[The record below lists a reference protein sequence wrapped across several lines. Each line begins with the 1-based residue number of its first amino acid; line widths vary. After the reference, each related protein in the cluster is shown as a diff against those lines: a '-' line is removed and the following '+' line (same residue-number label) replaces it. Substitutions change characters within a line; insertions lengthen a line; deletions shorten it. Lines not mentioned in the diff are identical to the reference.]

1 MRNLNRLWST
11 LETIPGLS
19 GVLAEWREYLG
30 DEFALVKPLLK
41 STGRKSR
48 SYPCPS
54 PGGPGCPREVVEHRD
69 GSIVAVCGDQE
80 ERNCDDVALSL
91 ADVLVQTLDRG
102 KLAGLVA
109 KALTIEADFSAV
121 EGFAE
126 CWHVGDYTPFAGRRF
141 PVYMLLAFDETKRT
155 EAVQRLCRISAGPFM
170 LAVPTA
176 DTLSPEAQELLK
188 ERSGRLLPLDELL
201 VDGGNGRIG
210 IAPIAG
216 EIVATFHADV
226 FPDVET
232 AVSAPMFPT
241 PPGTVWSGLRMRF
254 IDGERLTVFCG
265 SLEET
270 YNFSQ
275 MGMVHPRSAEPTKQW
290 KLLRDLAEGH
300 GVLEVRTKKE
310 IAVIST
316 QKKRLNQALTTFFGI
331 HDEAVYWDRTD
342 RVYRTRFQ
350 VSHT

>member
-1 MRNLNRLWST
+1 MRNLNRLWSV

-19 GVLAEWREYLG
+19 GVLAEWWELLG
-30 DEFALVKPLLK
+30 DEYPLVESLLK

-54 PGGPGCPREVVEHRD
+54 PGGPGCPREVVEYRD

-80 ERNCDDVALSL
+80 ERNCGDVALSL
-91 ADVLVQTLDRG
+91 ADVLVHTLDRC

-109 KALTIEADFSAV
+109 KALGIQAEFSPV
-121 EGFAE
+121 EGITE
-126 CWHVGDYTPFAGRRF
+126 TWRVGNYAPYAGKLF
-141 PVYMLLAFDETKRT
+141 PVFLLLTFGGKQRSEV
-155 EAVQRLCRISAGPFM
+155 VQRLCRISAGPFM
-170 LAVPTA
+170 LTVFTA

-188 ERSGRLLPLDELL
+188 EHGGRLLPLDELL
-201 VDGGNGRIG
+201 VDGGNGRIC
-210 IAPIAG
+210 IAPITG
-216 EIVATFHADV
+216 EIVAAFHAEV

-232 AVSAPMFPT
+232 TVSAPMFPT
-241 PPGTVWSGLRMRF
+241 PPGTAWSGLRIRF

-265 SLEET
+265 RLEET

-300 GVLEVRTKKE
+300 GVLDVRTKKE

-331 HDEAVYWDRTD
+331 QNEAVYWDRTD

-350 VSHT
+350 VNHT